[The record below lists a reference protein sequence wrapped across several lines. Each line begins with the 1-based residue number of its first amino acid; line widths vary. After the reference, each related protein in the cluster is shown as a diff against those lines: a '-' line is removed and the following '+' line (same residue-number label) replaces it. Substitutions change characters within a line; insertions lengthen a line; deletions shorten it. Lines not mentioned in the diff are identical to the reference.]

1 MSHHL
6 CPDLSPSLIIE
17 VTDKQM
23 SGHYSQTTDDLSA
36 HAPSHH
42 CCVINDPAVIQRD
55 DAAFVNLLCGDV
67 TRSFCFL
74 ARLSPS
80 PRADVRMP
88 VTVR

>member
-67 TRSFCFL
+67 TRSSCFR
-74 ARLSPS
+74 ARFSPS

-88 VTVR
+88 VTER